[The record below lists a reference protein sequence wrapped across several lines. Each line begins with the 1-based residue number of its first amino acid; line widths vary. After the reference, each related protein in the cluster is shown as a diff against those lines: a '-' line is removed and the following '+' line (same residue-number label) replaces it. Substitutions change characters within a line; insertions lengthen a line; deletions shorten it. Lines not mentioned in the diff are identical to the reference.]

1 VSGEYREDERKRTTD
16 DASLVC
22 LSTVKTENVLYFQD
36 ESGGYLFIVQ
46 MAVGV
51 KVA

>member
-1 VSGEYREDERKRTTD
+1 MSGEYWEDERKRTTD
-16 DASLVC
+16 DASLVR
-22 LSTVKTENVLYFQD
+22 LSTVKTENFLSFQE